1 MTPTAAT
8 ARPDLPELPLEAWEP
23 TKTTLHL
30 WAQIVGKVKLAATA
44 PRNHWWNVPLY
55 LDVRGLTTRRLHHG
69 QVRCTT
75 DGW

>member
-1 MTPTAAT
+1 MTLTPAT

-44 PRNHWWNVPLY
+44 PR
-55 LDVRGLTTRRLHHG
+55 VRAALLAGP
-69 QVRCTT
+69 
-75 DGW
+75 